1 MNDFDQRWQTVAA
14 SARPAFHDPDV
25 ETPFGL
31 GTAVLARWRQSPS
44 ESWEE
49 VLGFVGKRALL
60 TMTVFCMISA
70 GFAYAE
76 WFPSTL
82 ERPMVER
89 AINTEAWLP

>member
-14 SARPAFHDPDV
+14 NARPEFHDADV
-25 ETPFGL
+25 GTPYGL
-31 GTAVLARWRQSPS
+31 ATSVLARWVAAPS

-49 VLGFVGKRALL
+49 ALGFVGKRALL
-60 TMTVFCMISA
+60 TVTVFCVISA

-82 ERPMVER
+82 ERPMLER
-89 AINTEAWLP
+89 AISAEEWLP